1 MGFPRCAGW
10 RRVPPRT
17 ASTAHVEIKSN
28 RDVTPRLQL
37 DRVIQVDDDCG
48 VSRPQ
53 VHGRARRMVSSDVLV
68 VAGGT
73 RFAVLTESDG
83 ESVEPLVRPTGQRR
97 SQDDV
102 NTIPASSGAAA
113 AHLISVGGGVQWEGH
128 ISSQPLPTFRD
139 DNSSD
144 DEDAVW
150 GSSTSTPRRWMC
162 RTQSF
167 PRLEMCRVFGAQADV
182 ETQAAAAEVFA
193 TSDFRHGVMWGCNRV
208 RCPHQET
215 SQVGLERFTI
225 GAHQHRLDGGD
236 ERAPQSSIQS

>member
-1 MGFPRCAGW
+1 M
-10 RRVPPRT
+10 RVGVASHPGRP
-17 ASTAHVEIKSN
+17 STAHVEIKSN

-53 VHGRARRMVSSDVLV
+53 VHGKARRMVSSDVLV

-128 ISSQPLPTFRD
+128 ISPQPLPTCRD

-144 DEDAVW
+144 DENVW
-150 GSSTSTPRRWMC
+150 ARVGESHLHPTEVDVQDTVIST
-162 RTQSF
+162 
-167 PRLEMCRVFGAQADV
+167 VGDV
-182 ETQAAAAEVFA
+182 QG
-193 TSDFRHGVMWGCNRV
+193 FRCAGGC
-208 RCPHQET
+208 
-215 SQVGLERFTI
+215 
-225 GAHQHRLDGGD
+225 
-236 ERAPQSSIQS
+236 